1 MTKGHIMPTTGFLA
15 VKNGKYY
22 AVLNLYDSSGKRK
35 PKWISTGYA
44 EKNNKRK
51 AEKVLRELCI
61 EWDNKNVKYYSSI
74 KACEYFTKW

>member
-1 MTKGHIMPTTGFLA
+1 MPTTGFLA

-35 PKWISTGYA
+35 LKWISTGYP

-51 AEKVLRELCI
+51 AVVFCSRSRGLGSSYGELTP
-61 EWDNKNVKYYSSI
+61 DPD
-74 KACEYFTKW
+74 

>member
-1 MTKGHIMPTTGFLA
+1 MPTTGFLA

-35 PKWISTGYA
+35 LKWISTGYP

-51 AEKVLRELCI
+51 AEKVLRDLCV
-61 EWDNKNVKYYSSI
+61 EWDRKNVKILQHHKGSRI
-74 KACEYFTKW
+74 LHKMVV